1 MNNIFILHSGTGNE
15 GEWTV
20 MSLQGALVL
29 RSDSRLPTPWAKSKK
44 TCSRLSFS
52 HHLNVSI
59 SGKMPR
65 SIVTL
70 RDSYAVASLQ
80 QLNGSDRSLNRDRK
94 GLTAGQGNATAIW
107 GLQSQGDST
116 GILGVLVKDTR
127 ANHSG
132 GRDKKRVGGSTYWKH
147 GQPTASTTAFFWSWL
162 WFVALLKFHKYSNV
176 KNNKINQNK
185 VSEGLSFLSKQTSCQ
200 VKLLFLIRHQ

>member
-1 MNNIFILHSGTGNE
+1 MNKIFILYSGTGDK
-15 GEWTV
+15 GEWTL
-20 MSLQGALVL
+20 MSLQGDLVL
-29 RSDSRLPTPWAKSKK
+29 QSDSRLPTPQAKPKK

-65 SIVTL
+65 SILTL
-70 RDSYAVASLQ
+70 TDNYAVAFLHSS
-80 QLNGSDRSLNRDRK
+80 QLDGSDGSLNRDRK
-94 GLTAGQGNATAIW
+94 GLTAGQGNATARW
-107 GLQSQGDST
+107 GLRSQGDSM
-116 GILGVLVKDTR
+116 GILIVLVKDTR

-132 GRDKKRVGGSTYWKH
+132 GRDKKRVGASTYWKH

-176 KNNKINQNK
+176 K
-185 VSEGLSFLSKQTSCQ
+185 
-200 VKLLFLIRHQ
+200 